1 MYNILKVNFEVQM
14 TVETTVENKFAFSF
28 KKNNIDEMFYNLTE
42 NPLGCEKKDFRL
54 MLSTIYQLV
63 EDEFGITFQN
73 SSIPIKN
80 TQFYLIKE
88 GNDLKVF
95 VTPTNNFDFYLKSKG
110 SMYRFSSCSHTIVE
124 NG

>member
-1 MYNILKVNFEVQM
+1 M

-88 GNDLKVF
+88 GNDLQFGHVSF
-95 VTPTNNFDFYLKSKG
+95 RAG
-110 SMYRFSSCSHTIVE
+110 SEAGSLVQRQT
-124 NG
+124 G